1 MAPSSPKVAE
11 GLLPTLQTWQT
22 LQARVEGLA
31 DGRIAVDTDQSMRD
45 NLAAHTEIV
54 SPSNHIVSLTLKQ
67 DSQASWT

>member
-31 DGRIAVDTDQSMRD
+31 DGGIAVETDESMND
-45 NLAAHTEIV
+45 NLAAHTEVI
-54 SPSNHIVSLTLKQ
+54 SLSKHTVPLPRKQ
-67 DSQASWT
+67 DPQVSWA

>member
-31 DGRIAVDTDQSMRD
+31 DGGIAVMTDQPVND
-45 NLAAHTEIV
+45 NIAVNTETISLPKHTA
-54 SPSNHIVSLTLKQ
+54 SLTCELNPRV
-67 DSQASWT
+67 SWT